1 MKEYEIEATEAVIL
15 FRNALAEL
23 MPIFQKTDIK
33 WNMLDEND
41 DYITVCESLFNIIVI
56 DKFTKIAEQK
66 KLEIKDFAN
75 YGFHYKSLKDFNYI
89 EVKSTEHPNAIL
101 TFNYVKSVNKPL
113 DIVVCNMLDKQGK
126 VIDSEVEV
134 EFSKAHFTFSFK

>member
-1 MKEYEIEATEAVIL
+1 
-15 FRNALAEL
+15 
-23 MPIFQKTDIK
+23 
-33 WNMLDEND
+33 MLDEND
-41 DYITVCESLFNIIVI
+41 DYITICESLFNIIVI

-66 KLEIKDFAN
+66 KLEIKEFAN

-89 EVKSTEHPNAIL
+89 EVKSAEHPNAIL